1 MLKAPWNHL
10 LCLLAACWPAAA
22 RAEFFSDFYA
32 GAAFTQP
39 TSVRVVD
46 ESSFPATIVRDDTSI
61 DTSISIGARF
71 GYYLDT
77 APWFGFAFDMS
88 FFEAEGGPIEE
99 NLVFPFSFLFMVRLP
114 IDRSPEFPYGR
125 FQPYGAVGPS
135 FFMTEGEIDLRPA
148 VFQEIDE
155 PGVDLGIDARL
166 GFAWLFHR
174 NAAVF
179 LEYRFTY
186 FRQHLFEEE
195 EFLFGEID
203 TDSGASFSTHHAL
216 IGFSF
221 RY

>member
-1 MLKAPWNHL
+1 MLKGMPSFLAGV
-10 LCLLAACWPAAA
+10 LAACLPAAA
-22 RAEFFSDFYA
+22 RAEFFADFYA
-32 GAAFTQP
+32 GAAFTHP

-46 ESSFPATIVRDDTSI
+46 ESTFPSTIVEEDTSI
-61 DTSISIGARF
+61 DPSFTFGGRF
-71 GYYLDT
+71 GYWIDP

-88 FFEAEGGPIEE
+88 FFQAEGDPIEE
-99 NLVFPFSFLFMVRLP
+99 NFIYPFSFLFMVRLP

-125 FQPYGAVGPS
+125 FQPYAGVGPGI
-135 FFMTEGEIDLRPA
+135 FMSDGEIDLRPA

-155 PGVDLGIDARL
+155 PGADLGLDARL
-166 GFAWLFHR
+166 GFAWLFQRH
-174 NAAVF
+174 AAIF
-179 LEYRFTY
+179 IEYRFTY

-195 EFLFGEID
+195 DFLFGELD